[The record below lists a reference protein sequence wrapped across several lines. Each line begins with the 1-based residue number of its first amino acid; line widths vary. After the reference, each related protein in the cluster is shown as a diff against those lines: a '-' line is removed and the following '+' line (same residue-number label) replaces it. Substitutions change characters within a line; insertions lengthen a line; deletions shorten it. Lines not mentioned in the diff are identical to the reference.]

1 MFDFLSQAFETVQNL
16 LSNGWDS
23 PIITG
28 GAIAAVLAVIWIFIK
43 VVRLVVGIL
52 LVICLTYLIL
62 LLCFDIN
69 ISNWLQYLFQLIYTF

>member
-1 MFDFLSQAFETVQNL
+1 MFDFLSQAFETLQNL

-23 PIITG
+23 PITAG
-28 GAIAAVLAVIWIFIK
+28 GAIAVILAVIWIFIK

-62 LLCFDIN
+62 LLCFDID
-69 ISNWLQYLFQLIYTF
+69 ISHWLQYLFQLIYPF

>member
-1 MFDFLSQAFETVQNL
+1 MFDFLSQAFETLQNL

-23 PIITG
+23 PVATG

-52 LVICLTYLIL
+52 LVILLTYLIL
-62 LLCFDIN
+62 LLCFDID
-69 ISNWLQYLFQLIYTF
+69 ISHWLLHIFQLIYPF